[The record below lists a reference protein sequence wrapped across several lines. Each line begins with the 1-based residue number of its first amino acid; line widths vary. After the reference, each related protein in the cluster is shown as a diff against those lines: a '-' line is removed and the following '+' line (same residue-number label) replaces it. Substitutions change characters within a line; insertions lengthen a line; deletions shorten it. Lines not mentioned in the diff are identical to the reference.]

1 MGTKDSVAV
10 ITGATSGM
18 GAEFARRWAR
28 EGYDLVITGR
38 RKDLINKL
46 AGEIEQSSK
55 VKVEV
60 VIAELSDDKDLN
72 ALVEKIKGIDNLEVL
87 VNNAGFGSAKPFKE
101 EDLDKLEKMVKV
113 HCIAPMR
120 LTQAALPAMIKRGG
134 GYIINVSSTLAIM
147 VMPYQSG
154 YSASKAFVKNFT
166 EVLAMELAGTGIKVQ
181 ALCPGLTRTDFQKRL
196 SIQAQEHEKDIP
208 DNAWM
213 APEEVVDISLKDL
226 EAGKVVCIPGF
237 TNKIMCELP
246 VVMPSSWYAGMMKKM
261 TEHDK
266 KK

>member
-1 MGTKDSVAV
+1 MGIKNSVAV

-18 GAEFARRWAR
+18 GAEFARRWAK

-38 RKDLINKL
+38 RRDLIGEL
-46 AGEIEQSSK
+46 AAEITRMSN

-60 VIAELSDDKDLN
+60 VISELSDEADLKV
-72 ALVEKIKGIDNLEVL
+72 LVDRVKGIANLEVL
-87 VNNAGFGSAKPFKE
+87 VNNAGFGIAEPFSKV
-101 EDLDKLEKMVKV
+101 DLDLADKMVKV
-113 HCIAPMR
+113 HCMAPMR
-120 LTQAALPAMIKRGG
+120 LTQAALPAMIRRGT

-147 VMPYQSG
+147 MMPYQSV

-181 ALCPGLTRTDFQKRL
+181 ALCPGLTRTDFQSRL
-196 SIQAQEHEKDIP
+196 GKQAQEHEKDIP
-208 DNAWM
+208 KDAWM
-213 APEEVVDISLKDL
+213 TPQEVVEASLKDL
-226 EAGKVVCIPGF
+226 ESGKVLCIPGF